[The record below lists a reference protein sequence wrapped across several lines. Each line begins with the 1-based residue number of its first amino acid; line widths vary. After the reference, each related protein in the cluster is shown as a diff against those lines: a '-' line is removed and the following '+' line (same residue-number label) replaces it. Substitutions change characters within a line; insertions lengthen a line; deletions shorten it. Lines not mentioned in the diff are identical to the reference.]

1 MALHHDSHPIH
12 ATTTRPSA
20 VNVDPRPQW
29 ERQRQSPTASEYSL
43 GPRQIG
49 QSTEDDSADVADGL
63 YSVADTVNARADE
76 SEFKNRD
83 AIKALQNAAS
93 STPPRDEDGDS
104 NQENSA
110 KSGDSFKDNP
120 TSQ

>member
-1 MALHHDSHPIH
+1 M
-12 ATTTRPSA
+12 
-20 VNVDPRPQW
+20 
-29 ERQRQSPTASEYSL
+29 
-43 GPRQIG
+43 G
-49 QSTEDDSADVADGL
+49 QSTEDDSADVAEDGL

-93 STPPRDEDGDS
+93 STPPRDEDGGS
-104 NQENSA
+104 NQDNSA

-120 TSQ
+120 TYQ